1 MIIQEI
7 KYRKLMSLFV
17 VFVLLC
23 SIVFAYVFFSLRKKN
38 IPPVFSDR
46 YLDSSLTIEE
56 RVDDLVAQMT
66 LKEKIGQMALVE
78 KNSVL
83 DVGDVS
89 AYGIGGILSGA
100 GGKPDTN
107 TPEGWQVMV
116 GSFIDASRSSRLSI
130 PVIYGVDANH
140 GHGNVPGSTVFPH
153 FIGLGATGDV
163 ELVEKVA
170 HATADELL
178 TTGIRWSYSPTL
190 DTVEDIRWGRTYE
203 TFSSDPDL
211 ISKLGSAYVRGLQQD
226 NLGTEK
232 QVAVMATAKH
242 FVGVGGMEWNTSSN
256 KNFSIDQGVTPP
268 DELQLR
274 TVYLP
279 PFKSTI
285 DEGVLS
291 VMAGLNSWGD
301 TNLSAERYLLTDILK
316 EELGFKG
323 FVVSDWYG
331 VYEISSNDFY
341 SAIVAIN
348 AGVDMVMLPFDY
360 KSFVQNVSWAVVLGL
375 VPESR
380 IDDAVSRILYAKFKL
395 GLFDD
400 TQKKFS
406 LDSVGSTKH
415 RSLAREAVA
424 KSLVLLKNEGS
435 ILPISQG
442 VRNIHVAGSAAHN
455 VGKQS
460 GAWTVEWQGIDGNWL
475 PGATSI
481 LEGLQEAKSNNVAIT
496 YSENGVFKEQEGIA
510 DVGIAVVGENPYAEG
525 WGDNALPR
533 LSEEDLSAI
542 DQLKTNSRKVVVI
555 LVTGRPLII
564 TDELPKWDAFVVA
577 WLPGSEGGGVGDVL
591 FGNENFV
598 GTLPLSW
605 PRSIE
610 QLPITYDEK
619 TADGNELLFKRYDG
633 LITKK

>member
-1 MIIQEI
+1 
-7 KYRKLMSLFV
+7 
-17 VFVLLC
+17 
-23 SIVFAYVFFSLRKKN
+23 
-38 IPPVFSDR
+38 
-46 YLDSSLTIEE
+46 
-56 RVDDLVAQMT
+56 
-66 LKEKIGQMALVE
+66 
-78 KNSVL
+78 
-83 DVGDVS
+83 
-89 AYGIGGILSGA
+89 
-100 GGKPDTN
+100 
-107 TPEGWQVMV
+107 
-116 GSFIDASRSSRLSI
+116 
-130 PVIYGVDANH
+130 
-140 GHGNVPGSTVFPH
+140 
-153 FIGLGATGDV
+153 
-163 ELVEKVA
+163 
-170 HATADELL
+170 
-178 TTGIRWSYSPTL
+178 
-190 DTVEDIRWGRTYE
+190 
-203 TFSSDPDL
+203 
-211 ISKLGSAYVRGLQQD
+211 
-226 NLGTEK
+226 
-232 QVAVMATAKH
+232 
-242 FVGVGGMEWNTSSN
+242 
-256 KNFSIDQGVTPP
+256 
-268 DELQLR
+268 
-274 TVYLP
+274 
-279 PFKSTI
+279 
-285 DEGVLS
+285 
-291 VMAGLNSWGD
+291 
-301 TNLSAERYLLTDILK
+301 
-316 EELGFKG
+316 
-323 FVVSDWYG
+323 

-406 LDSVGSTKH
+406 LDNVGSTKH

-424 KSLVLLKNEGS
+424 KSMVLLKNEGS
-435 ILPISQG
+435 ILPISKG

-481 LEGLQEAKSNNVAIT
+481 LEGLQEVKGNNVAVT
-496 YSENGVFKEQEGIA
+496 YSENGVFEEQGGIA

-542 DQLKTNSRKVVVI
+542 DQLKKNSRKVVVI

-610 QLPITYDEK
+610 QVPITYDEK
-619 TADGNELLFKRYDG
+619 TADGKELLFKRYDG